1 VGLKVLRAGILSTL
15 QDLGRWGH
23 QRYGVPVSGVM
34 DEYSHR
40 LANILVGNDENEAT
54 IEMTLV
60 GPGFT
65 LTRDALLAV
74 CGGDFEARVNGETLP
89 KARPVLVRAG
99 SALDFAACRRGCR
112 AYVAVAGGFQVE
124 PVLGSRS
131 TFLRG
136 GFGGWQGRALKRGD
150 LLPTLDPDPSFFPSL
165 HQKLGSR
172 RAAMVHPGWSATE
185 RVELLMPWP
194 WVLRFIPGQHWPL
207 FSEETR
213 ERFIHGE
220 YRVGSN
226 SDRQGYRLMGP
237 LLVPSEPVSLVSA
250 GVTFGTIQVPPDGE
264 PIVLMASRQTTGG
277 YPRLGEVTSVDVSLL
292 AQVPP
297 GAGVRFRPVNLADAQ
312 GLLLERERDLA
323 RMREAVRL
331 RSTG

>member
-1 VGLKVLRAGILSTL
+1 MGLKVLRAGILSTL
-15 QDLGRWGH
+15 QDLGRWGC
-23 QRYGVPVSGVM
+23 QRYGVPVGGVM

-40 LANILVGNDENEAT
+40 LANILVGNDETEAT
-54 IEMTLV
+54 IEITLV

-74 CGGDFEARVNGETLP
+74 CGGDFEARVNGEPLP

-112 AYVAVAGGFQVE
+112 AYVAIAGGFQVE

-150 LLPTLDPDPSFFPSL
+150 LLPTLDADPGFFPSL

-172 RAAMVHPGWSATE
+172 RASMVYPGWSATE
-185 RVELLMPWP
+185 RVELQLPSP
-194 WVLRFIPGQHWPL
+194 WVLRFIPGLHWTL
-207 FSEETR
+207 FTEEAR
-213 ERFIHGE
+213 ERFMNGE
-220 YRVGSN
+220 YGVGSN
-226 SDRQGYRLMGP
+226 SDRQGYRLSGP
-237 LLVPSEPVSLVSA
+237 QLVPGEAVSLVSA

-277 YPRLGEVTSVDVSLL
+277 YPHLGEVIGVDVSLL

-297 GAGVRFRPVNLADAQ
+297 GAGVRFRPVTLAEAQ
-312 GLLLERERDLA
+312 ALLLERERDLA

-331 RSTG
+331 RSRT